1 MSKKKTRT
9 DYDKAFKVEA
19 VRLLSESSNQSI
31 EEVAKDLGLPVS
43 NLHRWRRQYRNAP
56 QKAFPGNKNAIF

>member
-19 VRLLSESSNQSI
+19 VRLSESPNQSI

-43 NLHRWRRQYRNAP
+43 NLDRWRRQYRNAP